1 MQIVYSDKKTGKTGQ
16 AQVPKD
22 RETQLIGRLIGE
34 TIEGAAAG
42 LDGFKLKITG
52 LSDNAGAPSRK
63 EVDGIRKTKSLIS
76 YGVGMRKRG
85 KGYRA
90 RRLVRGNTVGPDTA
104 QINTVIE
111 QFGSKPHE
119 ELFKPKEKKE

>member
-22 RETQLIGRLIGE
+22 REAQLTGKLIGDIV
-34 TIEGAAAG
+34 EGAVAG

-52 LSDNAGAPSRK
+52 MSDNAGSPSRK
-63 EVDGIRKTKSLIS
+63 EIDGIRKTKSLIS
-76 YGVGMRKRG
+76 YGVGMRVRG

-90 RRLVRGNTVGPDTA
+90 RKLVRGNSVGPDTA

-111 QFGSKPHE
+111 QFGSKTQE
-119 ELFKPKEKKE
+119 EIFKPKEKKE

>member
-22 RETQLIGRLIGE
+22 RETQLIGKLIGDS
-34 TIEGAAAG
+34 IEGAAAG

-52 LSDNAGAPSRK
+52 MSDNAGAPSRK

-76 YGVGMRKRG
+76 YGIGMRVRG

-111 QFGSKPHE
+111 QFGAKPVE

>member
-22 RETQLIGRLIGE
+22 RETQLIGKLIGE

-52 LSDNAGAPSRK
+52 MSDNAGAPSRK

-76 YGVGMRKRG
+76 YGIGMRVRG

-90 RRLVRGNTVGPDTA
+90 RRLVRGNTVGPETA

-111 QFGSKPHE
+111 QFGSKPVE

>member
-22 RETQLIGRLIGE
+22 RETQLIGKLIGE
-34 TIEGAAAG
+34 SIEGAVAG

-52 LSDNAGAPSRK
+52 MSDNAGAPSRK

-76 YGVGMRKRG
+76 YGIGMRVRG

-90 RRLVRGNTVGPDTA
+90 RRLVRGNTIGPDTA

-111 QFGSKPHE
+111 QFGSKPIE